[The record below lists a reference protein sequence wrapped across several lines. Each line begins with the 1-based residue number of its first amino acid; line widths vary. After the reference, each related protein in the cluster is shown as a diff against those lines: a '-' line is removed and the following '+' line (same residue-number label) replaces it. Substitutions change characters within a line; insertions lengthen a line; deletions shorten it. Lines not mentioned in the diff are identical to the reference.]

1 MLKRFHR
8 MFCDDLAIELG
19 TVNTLIYQ
27 AGEGLVLNEPSLVAV
42 HSQTMRMDKGAD
54 VAAVGNDARRMLG
67 RMPGSYSAV
76 KPVQDGMIADFI
88 LTEKMLQYFMHH
100 IQRNRLMRWTPRMLV
115 CVRCGSTEVER
126 RVIRE
131 VALAAG
137 ARDVLLIE
145 EPMAAALGA
154 DVPVSDGHGSMIVDL
169 GGGTTQ
175 AALISMNGVVHAESM
190 RMGGDHLNKSII
202 DYVRRKYLVVIS
214 ETTAEHVKQQL
225 GSAYPQEEICELEVG
240 GHHLTGG
247 VPCAFVL
254 NSDEIY
260 EVLRQPLRKLAEPL
274 RHVLDRTPPEL
285 GIDVRKR
292 GIMLTGGGALL
303 RGVDR
308 MLADEIGIPM
318 IIAEEPLTCVARG
331 AGKALAMLHKRGVDL
346 FIPVIPV

>member
-1 MLKRFHR
+1 MLKRFSR
-8 MFCDDLAIELG
+8 LFCDDVAIELG

-42 HSQTMRMDKGAD
+42 HNQTTKTGRGDD
-54 VAAVGNDARRMLG
+54 IAAVGSAAKRMLG

-100 IQRNRLMRWTPRMLV
+100 IQRNRMIRWNPRMLV

-131 VALAAG
+131 VALSAG

-154 DVPVSDGHGSMIVDL
+154 DVPVSDAHGSMIVDL

-175 AALISMNGVVHAESM
+175 AALISMNGVVQAESL
-190 RMGGDHLNKSII
+190 RMGGDHLNKSIVN
-202 DYVRRKYLVVIS
+202 YVRRKHLVVIS
-214 ETTAEHVKQQL
+214 ETTAEHIKQQL
-225 GSAYPQEEICELEVG
+225 GAAYPEQEICELEVG
-240 GHHLTGG
+240 GHHLTDG
-247 VPCAFVL
+247 VPCALVI
-254 NSDEIY
+254 NSEEIY
-260 EVLRQPLRKLAEPL
+260 EVLRQPLRKLADPL
-274 RHVLDRTPPEL
+274 RQVLDRTPPEL

-308 MLADEIGIPM
+308 MLADDIGIPV
-318 IIAEEPLTCVARG
+318 IIAEEPLTAVARG
-331 AGKALAMLHKRGVDL
+331 AGKALAMLHRKGVDL
-346 FIPVIPV
+346 FVPIN

>member
-1 MLKRFHR
+1 MLKRLRR

-42 HSQTMRMDKGAD
+42 HNQTTRAHNRTDI
-54 VAAVGNDARRMLG
+54 AAVGNDAKRMLG

-100 IQRNRLMRWTPRMLV
+100 IQRNRLMRWSPRMLI

-131 VALAAG
+131 VALSAG
-137 ARDVLLIE
+137 AREVLLIE
-145 EPMAAALGA
+145 EPLAAALGA
-154 DVPVSDGHGSMIVDL
+154 DVPVSDAHGSMIVDL

-175 AALISMNGVVHAESM
+175 AALISMNGVVHAASL
-190 RMGGDHLNKSII
+190 RMGGDHLNKSITNYI
-202 DYVRRKYLVVIS
+202 RRKYLLVIS
-214 ETTAEHVKQQL
+214 ETTAEHIKQQL
-225 GSAYPQEEICELEVG
+225 GSAYPEEQISELEVG

-247 VPCAFVL
+247 VPCTLVL

-260 EVLRQPLRKLAEPL
+260 EVLRQPLRKLADPL
-274 RHVLDRTPPEL
+274 RRVLDQTPPEL

-303 RGVDR
+303 KGVDR
-308 MLADEIGIPM
+308 MLADEIGMPV
-318 IIAEEPLTCVARG
+318 IIADEPLTCVARG
-331 AGKALAMLHKRGVDL
+331 AGKALSMLHKKGVDL
-346 FIPVIPV
+346 FVPI

>member
-1 MLKRFHR
+1 MLKRLRR
-8 MFCDDLAIELG
+8 MFSDDLAIELG

-42 HSQTMRMDKGAD
+42 HNQATKHTNGAD
-54 VAAVGNDARRMLG
+54 IAAVGSDARRMLG

-100 IQRNRLMRWTPRMLV
+100 IQRNRFMRWSPRMLI

-131 VALAAG
+131 VALSAG
-137 ARDVLLIE
+137 ARGVLLIE

-154 DVPVSDGHGSMIVDL
+154 DVPVSDAHGSMIVDL

-175 AALISMNGVVHAESM
+175 AALISLNGVVHAESL

-202 DYVRRKYLVVIS
+202 NYIRRKYLVVIS

-225 GSAYPQEEICELEVG
+225 GSAYPEEEICELEVG

-247 VPCAFVL
+247 VPCTLVL
-254 NSDEIY
+254 NSEEIY
-260 EVLRQPLRKLAEPL
+260 EALRKPLQRLVDPLRQ
-274 RHVLDRTPPEL
+274 VLDRTPPEL

-292 GIMLTGGGALL
+292 GVMLTGGGALL
-303 RGVDR
+303 KGIDR
-308 MLADEIGIPM
+308 MLMDEIGIPM

-331 AGKALAMLHKRGVDL
+331 AGKALSMLDKKGVDL
-346 FIPVIPV
+346 FVPI